1 MKYRVFDVD
10 NKAEYTK
17 EMSFDE
23 LKDFFEPDI
32 EIFGE
37 EMHDKWENADDVD
50 DIREFLE

>member
-23 LKDFFEPDI
+23 LKDFSEPDI
-32 EIFGE
+32 EG
-37 EMHDKWENADDVD
+37 KWYY
-50 DIREFLE
+50 IMYIL

>member
-23 LKDFFEPDI
+23 LKDFLNQTLKYLVKQCMTN
-32 EIFGE
+32 GK
-37 EMHDKWENADDVD
+37 M
-50 DIREFLE
+50 LTMSMT